1 VIAMQKTLLA
11 LAIAAAASF
20 VAPARP
26 ADAQSQPAA
35 HAGPT
40 ADEIVGRVQAFY
52 NQTKTFQAGFKQE
65 YTIKMHDQKRTSE
78 GRVVFEKP
86 GKMSWTYR
94 EPNGNRVVSDGKTLK
109 VYEEQN
115 HQMFEQPV
123 DKSYYP
129 AALSFLM
136 GQGKLT
142 ESFELSLVPQ
152 AQLKYENGY
161 VLEGKPK
168 DATPAYQRVFL
179 FVDAATAQVRR
190 VTIVDAQSN
199 RNTFTFDKPVV
210 NMKVPPAEFAFEPP
224 PGTQVIR
231 P

>member
-1 VIAMQKTLLA
+1 MRKTLLFA
-11 LAIAAAASF
+11 LLVLPVSL
-20 VAPARP
+20 VAPTLP
-26 ADAQSQPAA
+26 ADAQTQPSSQV
-35 HAGPT
+35 GPS
-40 ADEIVGRVQAFY
+40 ANEIATRVQAFY
-52 NQTKTFQAGFKQE
+52 NQTKTFQATFKQE

-86 GKMSWTYR
+86 GKMSFTYR

-152 AQLKYENGY
+152 SQLKYENGY

-168 DATPAYQRVFL
+168 DATPAYQRIFL

-210 NMKVPPAEFAFEPP
+210 NTKVPPGEFTFEPP
-224 PGTQVIR
+224 PGTQIIR